1 MPAPYITTTPAWL
14 RMAMGPKLLWEM
26 PQEVTPTVYLTFD
39 DGPHPTATPFV
50 IAQLKKYNAQ
60 GTFFCVGQRV
70 EESPQLFQSIRNNGH
85 TVGNHTYNH
94 LNGWKT
100 DTTTYLNN
108 IQQADAAIG
117 SKLFRPPY
125 GRIRRK
131 QVKLLDDNYRIC
143 MWSILSGDFD
153 TELSPEDC
161 LTNVLQ
167 SIKPGAIIVFHD
179 SEKAW
184 HRLEYVLPHVLEY
197 CTQQGWQMKA
207 IPETVA

>member
-1 MPAPYITTTPAWL
+1 MPASYITTTPAWL
-14 RMAMGPKLLWEM
+14 RMAMGAKLLWEM
-26 PQEVTPTVYLTFD
+26 PQEATPTIYLTFD
-39 DGPHPTATPFV
+39 DGPHPIATPFV
-50 IAQLKKYNAQ
+50 LEQLARYNAH

-70 EESPQLFQSIRNNGH
+70 EENPSLFQSIRNSGH

-94 LNGWKT
+94 LNGWET
-100 DTTTYLNN
+100 DTNAYLAN
-108 IQQADAAIG
+108 IQQANTVIG

-131 QVKLLDDNYRIC
+131 QVKLLANNYRIC

-153 TELSPEDC
+153 MDLSPEAC

-184 HRLEYVLPHVLEY
+184 KHLEYVLPRVLEY
-197 CTQQGWQMKA
+197 CTRQGWQMKSL
-207 IPETVA
+207 PETNS